1 MTSPALSNMLRD
13 LRTCFRGRTKGLLLE
28 AFLWW
33 LARGE
38 PLRMELDDMLAKGL
52 LILAGARMLEMGL
65 LEERGRVR
73 S

>member
-1 MTSPALSNMLRD
+1 
-13 LRTCFRGRTKGLLLE
+13 
-28 AFLWW
+28 
-33 LARGE
+33 
-38 PLRMELDDMLAKGL
+38 MELDDMLAKGL